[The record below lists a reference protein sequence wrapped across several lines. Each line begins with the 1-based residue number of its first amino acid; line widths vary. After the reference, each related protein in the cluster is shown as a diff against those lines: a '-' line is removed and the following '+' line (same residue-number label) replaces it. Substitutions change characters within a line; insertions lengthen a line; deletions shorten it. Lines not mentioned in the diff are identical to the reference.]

1 MSKCKFCGAEV
12 AENTKFCSNCGAM
25 VNNTSSAE
33 SAADANNA
41 SEVHQ
46 ARPVYTKRNLKGG
59 MLAWSI
65 INSFLGLIGCCTF
78 LPGISLILGVIA
90 LVLTI
95 LAQDA
100 KTDKDEKNKI
110 RTSMILNII
119 ATSLFVIS
127 IILVI
132 VFVFNIST
140 SPVPYNNFN
149 IDEFMRMYPSLD

>member
-1 MSKCKFCGAEV
+1 MSKCKFCGAEI

-25 VNNTSSAE
+25 VNNTASAE
-33 SAADANNA
+33 SATDANST

-46 ARPVYTKRNLKGG
+46 AQRIYTKRSINGG

-65 INSFLGLIGCCTF
+65 INSFFGLVGCCTF

-100 KTDKDEKNKI
+100 KTDKDEKSKI
-110 RTSMILNII
+110 RISMILNII

-127 IILVI
+127 IILAI
-132 VFVFNIST
+132 VLVFNFST
-140 SPVPYNNFN
+140 NPVPYNNFN

>member
-1 MSKCKFCGAEV
+1 MYKCKFCGAEV
-12 AENTKFCSNCGAM
+12 ADNTKFCSNCGAM
-25 VNNTSSAE
+25 VNNTSSAA
-33 SAADANNA
+33 SAADANNTA
-41 SEVHQ
+41 EVHQ
-46 ARPVYTKRNLKGG
+46 ARPVYTKRSIHGG

-65 INSFLGLIGCCTF
+65 INSFFGLVGCCTF

-100 KTDKDEKNKI
+100 KTDKDEKSKI
-110 RTSMILNII
+110 RISMILNII

-127 IILVI
+127 IILII
-132 VFVFNIST
+132 VLVFNIST

>member
-25 VNNTSSAE
+25 VNNTSSAG
-33 SAADANNA
+33 SATDANNT

-46 ARPVYTKRNLKGG
+46 AHPVYTKRNLKGG

-100 KTDKDEKNKI
+100 KTDKDEKNKTQQSNLT
-110 RTSMILNII
+110 R
-119 ATSLFVIS
+119 
-127 IILVI
+127 
-132 VFVFNIST
+132 
-140 SPVPYNNFN
+140 
-149 IDEFMRMYPSLD
+149 

>member
-1 MSKCKFCGAEV
+1 MFKCKFCGAEV

-25 VNNTSSAE
+25 VNNASSAV
-33 SAADANNA
+33 SATDANNT
-41 SEVHQ
+41 SEVPQ
-46 ARPVYTKRNLKGG
+46 ARPVYTKRNINGG

-65 INSFLGLIGCCTF
+65 INSFFGLVGCCTF

-90 LVLTI
+90 LVLTM

-100 KTDKDEKNKI
+100 KTDKDEKSKI
-110 RTSMILNII
+110 RASMILNII

-127 IILVI
+127 IILII
-132 VFVFNIST
+132 VLVFNIST
-140 SPVPYNNFN
+140 NPVPYNNFN